1 MTMSPGTTALLII
14 EHDGSVR
21 QLYVRT
27 LREPYLILEAQTV
40 DECSRIFA
48 THQIRTVIIEPHRP
62 DGLGDELMQT
72 VRSHCGTRHIPI
84 VVCSVL
90 DAVQDSHHSGVYR
103 HFVKPV
109 APERLRAEIFR
120 IVSNHHGSQVLH

>member
-1 MTMSPGTTALLII
+1 MSPGTTALLII
-14 EHDGSVR
+14 EHDASVR
-21 QLYVRT
+21 QLYART

-40 DECSRIFA
+40 DQCCDIFA
-48 THQIRTVIIEPHRP
+48 AHDIRTVIIEPHRP
-62 DGLGDELMQT
+62 DGLGDVLMQT
-72 VRSHCGTRHIPI
+72 ARSHCSPRHIPI

-90 DAVQDSHHSGVYR
+90 DAIQDAHQSGVFR

-109 APERLRAEIFR
+109 APERLRSEIFR